1 MSGCCKKD
9 TRYLFGNVAPRHELL
24 REEGRHF
31 SSERPPFPLPKLGH
45 LNPLPPRPSPSLLYH
60 QHLPRRARRYYYLF
74 ICYFYRNQQSALKI
88 YKHLI
93 QAKPLPW
100 AFHSSPF
107 LIRFPVARS
116 LEKTVIYVFIYLLYL
131 GFSFKE
137 RISARL
143 PPPFLL
149 HHLTHSLS
157 ELSEPDFSLRAVL
170 RGLHPLSG
178 LGLGSF
184 HHRSGN
190 T

>member
-107 LIRFPVARS
+107 LICFPVARS
-116 LEKTVIYVFIYLLYL
+116 LEQTQWFMFSFIYFIWAFHLRKEFLHDPHHPSFCIISPTLSPSCQSQTSVSEQCL
-131 GFSFKE
+131 GDF
-137 RISARL
+137 
-143 PPPFLL
+143 
-149 HHLTHSLS
+149 THC
-157 ELSEPDFSLRAVL
+157 
-170 RGLHPLSG
+170 
-178 LGLGSF
+178 LG
-184 HHRSGN
+184 
-190 T
+190 